1 MSCRR
6 LDPRPIVEVLSAHV
20 GFGVRAAAGDPR
32 EESPAA
38 HQGLNVA
45 VLRAVLHRLAEEIVD
60 P

>member
-1 MSCRR
+1 M
-6 LDPRPIVEVLSAHV
+6 

-38 HQGLNVA
+38 HQGLDVA
-45 VLRAVLHRLAEEIVD
+45 VLGAVLHRLSEEIVD

>member
-1 MSCRR
+1 MPPN
-6 LDPRPIVEVLSAHV
+6 DEQPTVEVRSAHM

-45 VLRAVLHRLAEEIVD
+45 VL
-60 P
+60 